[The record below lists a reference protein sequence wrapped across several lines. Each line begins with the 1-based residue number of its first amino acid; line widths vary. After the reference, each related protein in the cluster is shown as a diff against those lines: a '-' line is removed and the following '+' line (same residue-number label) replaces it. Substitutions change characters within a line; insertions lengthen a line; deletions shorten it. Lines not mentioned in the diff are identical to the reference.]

1 MVSRFQLNGVE
12 NISKILCLSVPVRV
26 GEAVVH
32 ERGGRP
38 HRLRGRG
45 GQVILPRG
53 RRPDTGKAEGD
64 SWGFEIYQQ
73 HFQTF

>member
-1 MVSRFQLNGVE
+1 MTIWLRRRRTVGKNLKVMVSFLN
-12 NISKILCLSVPVRV
+12 CLISVPVRV

-45 GQVILPRG
+45 NQVFLPRG
-53 RRPDTGKAEGD
+53 RRPDTGKTD
-64 SWGFEIYQQ
+64 
-73 HFQTF
+73 